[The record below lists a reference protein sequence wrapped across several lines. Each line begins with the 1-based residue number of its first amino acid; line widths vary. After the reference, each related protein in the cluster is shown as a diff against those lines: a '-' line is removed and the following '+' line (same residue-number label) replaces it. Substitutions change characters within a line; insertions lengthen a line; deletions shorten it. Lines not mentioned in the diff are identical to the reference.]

1 MSKQNRPALIVFGK
15 RPRKHPRAAWFTAAD
30 AGVAQWIAQRYGL
43 SILKATA
50 RVINQL
56 GNPFAEWQL
65 TPPGQPMVPTVRLA
79 TFEELQA
86 LASEAAAPAG
96 HGIEAVDEPES
107 AAPPAVTAQQ
117 REAGKALWGAL
128 AIGSLVLAQEDDPSR
143 GWWEA
148 VILAIHLNT
157 CTLCF
162 RDNPDDG
169 LVKRERHQLAILYPN
184 G

>member
-56 GNPFAEWQL
+56 GNPVAEWQL

-96 HGIEAVDEPES
+96 HGI
-107 AAPPAVTAQQ
+107 
-117 REAGKALWGAL
+117 GLGL
-128 AIGSLVLAQEDDPSR
+128 IVLATRQR
-143 GWWEA
+143 Q
-148 VILAIHLNT
+148 
-157 CTLCF
+157 
-162 RDNPDDG
+162 R
-169 LVKRERHQLAILYPN
+169 
-184 G
+184 